1 MGRTQ
6 EADGLDRL
14 ILDAGALIAL
24 ARGDAQTRAVVK
36 GALDDGVRV
45 EVPAPVLAQVHRGV
59 HDRARTDRALLW
71 IDQYTPTTES
81 IARDAG
87 ELLGSAGLTDAID
100 AIVAAEAL
108 SGTPAVILTSDPA
121 DLTALVESAGRAGL
135 VAILAV

>member
-24 ARGDAQTRAVVK
+24 ARGDARTRAVVK

-45 EVPAPVLAQVHRGV
+45 EVPTPVLAQVHRGG
-59 HDRARTDRALLW
+59 HDRTRTDRALLW

-81 IARDAG
+81 VARDAG

-108 SGTPAVILTSDPA
+108 AGTPAVILTSDPA
-121 DLTALVESAGRAGL
+121 DLTALVESGGRAGL